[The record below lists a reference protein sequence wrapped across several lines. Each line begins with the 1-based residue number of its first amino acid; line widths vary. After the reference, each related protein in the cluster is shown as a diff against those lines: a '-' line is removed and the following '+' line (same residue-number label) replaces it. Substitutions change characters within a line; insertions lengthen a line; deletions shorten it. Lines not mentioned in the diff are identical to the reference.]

1 MPNLSPHFTLTELTV
16 TTRPDRGDLDGDGDR
31 AEPMPNVPT
40 PGDIGRLTALCAD
53 ALEPARALLAVPL
66 KVTSGY
72 RSPALNAAIGGPPT
86 SQHMKG
92 EAADV
97 VPLGV
102 DAADAMRAIVGSD
115 IPYDQVI
122 LYPNARTPFLHI
134 SHRAD
139 GRNRRQALYSDASG
153 GSGGPYHPWPKP

>member
-1 MPNLSPHFTLTELTV
+1 MNLSPHFTLTELTV
-16 TTRPDRGDLDGDGDR
+16 TGTGL
-31 AEPMPNVPT
+31 PNT
-40 PGDIGRLTALCAD
+40 PGLRETEALRALCVAV
-53 ALEPARALLAVPL
+53 LEPFRGLLAVPL
-66 KVTSGY
+66 AVTSGF
-72 RSPALNAAIGGPPT
+72 RSAEVNARIGGARG

-102 DAADAMRAIVGSD
+102 DADEAMRAIVDSS

-122 LYPNARTPFLHI
+122 FYPHARTPFIHV

-139 GRNRRQALYSDASG
+139 GKNRLQALYSEAPG
-153 GSGGPYHPWPKP
+153 GSGGPYHPWPS